1 MTNRSWR
8 TLYVLRVLEA
18 AFALLA
24 LFFWLGLPFPP
35 QAATAVTSAYLAVSC
50 LVAIWL
56 VVRLDT
62 PTRNA
67 WYAAAILS
75 AVVSANFLIG
85 LPRLVGLASGDGAVD
100 RPVMGTAVILGIV
113 FNGLQ
118 IAAGLCVWQLRH
130 LRLDTPPAPD
140 SAPAT

>member
-1 MTNRSWR
+1 MTNRTWG

-50 LVAIWL
+50 VVAIWL

-67 WYAAAILS
+67 WYAGAILS
-75 AVVSANFLIG
+75 AVVSLNFLIG
-85 LPRLVGLASGDGAVD
+85 LPRLIGLANGGAE
-100 RPVMGTAVILGIV
+100 RPVVGMALTLGII
-113 FNGLQ
+113 FNCLQ
-118 IAAGLCVWQLRH
+118 IAAGVCLWQLRH
-130 LRLDTPPAPD
+130 LRAEIPPAPD
-140 SAPAT
+140 GAPAT